1 MRLSVEFEAYGQT
14 MDKIISDA
22 NRQWKEF
29 TNDDN
34 AVLPH
39 DTEIHVEQHATTDFK
54 GIVHARI
61 KVETNDCEED
71 DHVASENA

>member
-29 TNDDN
+29 TDN
-34 AVLPH
+34 SDEVLPH
-39 DTEIHVEQHATTDFK
+39 DAEIHVEQHSTTDFK
-54 GIVHARI
+54 GTVHVRM
-61 KVETNDCEED
+61 KVETND
-71 DHVASENA
+71 